1 MPKKGFK
8 HSKESI
14 EMMRLAKKGKSGT
27 RSGAKLTEATKQ
39 KLREKSI
46 GKTGYWKDKT
56 IPLDVR
62 EKIRKTNTGK
72 TLSVKHKQNISKGNK
87 GKSHSERHTM
97 NVVESRIGGFWYG
110 NVGLSAAQYCEV
122 WRLVRPRIIAFFG
135 NVCVECGCIIGG
147 HNPCCH
153 HVFYEKKACCMVN
166 EDGIF
171 FSDLNVYGHT
181 KDYCIG
187 TNPNY
192 FVTLCR
198 SCHNKTNGT
207 FKNRKKWADHFKEIV
222 DTRFGGKCYFTK
234 EEMAGKF
241 PPG

>member
-8 HSKESI
+8 HSPESI
-14 EMMRLAKKGKSGT
+14 ERMRLAKKGKSGT
-27 RSGAKLTEATKQ
+27 RIGARLTEAIKQ
-39 KLREKSI
+39 KLREKAI
-46 GKTGYWKDKT
+46 GKTGYWKGKK
-56 IPLDVR
+56 IPIEIR

-72 TLSVKHKQNISKGNK
+72 TLSEEHKQNISKGSK
-87 GKSHSERHTM
+87 GKSHSEQHTM

-110 NVGLSAAQYCEV
+110 KVGYAAQYCEV

-135 NVCVECGCIIGG
+135 DVCVECGSLIEGED
-147 HNPCCH
+147 PCCH
-153 HVFYEKKACCMVN
+153 HVFYEKKACCMVD

-171 FSDLNVYGHT
+171 FSDLNVYGHA

-207 FKNRKKWADHFKEIV
+207 FKNRKKWADHFKELV
-222 DTRFGGKCYFTK
+222 DTKYNGKCYLTENEFKTLK
-234 EEMAGKF
+234 EMTG
-241 PPG
+241 